1 MPAVLMQLQ
10 SARCI
15 SELSAESE
23 VSFVEDTAAFDLI
36 EKVRRLPIQR
46 RNKRGNDI
54 FGVY

>member
-10 SARCI
+10 SARYI